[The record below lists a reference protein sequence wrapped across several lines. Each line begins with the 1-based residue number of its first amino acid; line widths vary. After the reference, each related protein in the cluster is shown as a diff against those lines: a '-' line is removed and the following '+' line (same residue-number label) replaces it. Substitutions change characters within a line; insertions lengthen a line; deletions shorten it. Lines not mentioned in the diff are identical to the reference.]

1 MTPLQM
7 AEVAAT
13 VANGGV
19 RMRPTLVDR
28 VVSPVRADASTR
40 SSPEPLER
48 VMSPQSAQELT
59 GMMRNV
65 VDEGTGTA
73 ANA

>member
-13 VANGGV
+13 IGNGGE

-28 VVSPVRADASTR
+28 VESPKRGAASTR
-40 SSPEPLER
+40 NTPSR
-48 VMSPQSAQELT
+48 R
-59 GMMRNV
+59 GR
-65 VDEGTGTA
+65 
-73 ANA
+73 